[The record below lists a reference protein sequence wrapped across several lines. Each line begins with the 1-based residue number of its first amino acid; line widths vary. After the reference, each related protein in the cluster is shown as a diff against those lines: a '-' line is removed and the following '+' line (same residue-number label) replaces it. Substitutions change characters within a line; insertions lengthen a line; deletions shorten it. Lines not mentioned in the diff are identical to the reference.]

1 MWTQNILKD
10 ADSFSANQILNTFS
24 QGVPLGT
31 ISQTEFN
38 CDSQIIADVKARVQ
52 AIEFESTGSRVWSRG
67 GLQIHLRE
75 FESPFVLQT
84 NWGVI
89 IYG

>member
-1 MWTQNILKD
+1 MWTQNILKL
-10 ADSFSANQILNTFS
+10 ADLFSVSQILNTFS
-24 QGVPLGT
+24 QGFSFGT
-31 ISQTEFN
+31 TSQTEFN
-38 CDSQIIADVKARVQ
+38 CASQIIVGEKARVQ
-52 AIEFESTGSRVWSRG
+52 AIDSESTDSRVWSRG

-84 NWGVI
+84 NLGVI